1 MEKIQAAGGLD
12 DQMCLLDRSSH
23 VQVAKRGAVGETKTT
38 GSGDSNEEMA

>member
-23 VQVAKRGAVGETKTT
+23 VQVAKRLAMGGAKTT
-38 GSGDSNEEMA
+38 GAGDSNEEMA